1 MMDSRW
7 RTMLSIICYTLL
19 FMGALTFLYPF
30 VWMLSATVKPVSEI
44 FSLSP
49 IPSRV
54 TFEWYG
60 LMLSKIP
67 AFRGLLNSLIVSA
80 AIASSQVIFGSM
92 VGFSLAR
99 YRFPGRD
106 FVFGIVLFSMVIPA
120 QLTLIPLY
128 LLITKLGWLDTYWA
142 LIVPGMVG
150 GFSIFLF
157 RQFFLT
163 IPQDLIDAARLDG
176 LSDFSILFRIMY
188 PLSKPAIITV
198 AMFSFMGSWND
209 VLWPIVVIRK
219 WDMMTLPQLITLFQ
233 VGGMA
238 GGQVAVQL
246 ASTTIMVVP
255 VLIAYLFFQRYFIEG
270 MATSGLK
277 S

>member
-1 MMDSRW
+1 MDSRW

>member
-1 MMDSRW
+1 MDSRW
-7 RTMLSIICYTLL
+7 RTLLSILCYMLL
-19 FMGALTFLYPF
+19 FSGALTFLYPF

-54 TFEWYG
+54 TFEWYS

-67 AFRGLLNSLIVSA
+67 AFRGLLNSLIVSV
-80 AIASSQVIFGSM
+80 AIAASQVIFGSL

-128 LLITKLGWLDTYWA
+128 LLVTKLGWLDTYWA

-176 LSDFSILFRIMY
+176 LSDLSILFRIMY

-209 VLWPIVVIRK
+209 VLWPIIVIRS

-246 ASTTIMVVP
+246 ASTTVMVVP

>member
-1 MMDSRW
+1 MDSRW
-7 RTMLSIICYTLL
+7 RTMLSILCYVLL

-67 AFRGLLNSLIVSA
+67 AFRGLLNSLVVSA

-106 FVFGIVLFSMVIPA
+106 IIFGIVLFSMVIPA

>member
-1 MMDSRW
+1 M
-7 RTMLSIICYTLL
+7 LL
-19 FMGALTFLYPF
+19 FSGALTFLYPF
-30 VWMLSATVKPVSEI
+30 VWMLSATVKPVGEI

-54 TFEWYG
+54 TFEWYS

-67 AFRGLLNSLIVSA
+67 AFRGLLNSLIVSV
-80 AIASSQVIFGSM
+80 AIAASQVIFGSL

-128 LLITKLGWLDTYWA
+128 LLVTKLGWLDTYWA

-176 LSDFSILFRIMY
+176 LSDLSILFRIMY

-209 VLWPIVVIRK
+209 VLWPIIVIRS

-246 ASTTIMVVP
+246 ASTTVMVVP

>member
-1 MMDSRW
+1 MENRW
-7 RTMLSIICYTLL
+7 RTALSIICYALL

-54 TFEWYG
+54 TFEWYS

-67 AFRGLLNSLIVSA
+67 AFRGLLNSLVVSA
-80 AIASSQVIFGSM
+80 AIAVSQVIFGSV

-106 FVFGIVLFSMVIPA
+106 FIFGIVLFSMVIPA

-128 LLITKLGWLDTYWA
+128 LLVTKLGWLDTYWA

-163 IPQDLIDAARLDG
+163 VPQDLIDAARLDG
-176 LSDFSILFRIMY
+176 LSDISILFRIFF

-270 MATSGLK
+270 MATTGLK